1 MTKTP
6 TPLEEVKRIQDRSQ
20 KLFAGT
26 LTILGL
32 LFGGGLLSLLT
43 GSSEVVGKHVH
54 FLYFAAVFMGVVAG
68 LAGMAAINWESMSAR
83 TRALYRIQIAAL
95 IVLCACLLGVAAF
108 VVNAGL
114 KQVKEA
120 EQPKVPSAANIE
132 PIDAS
137 ASDTGPPHDNNA
149 GTKTFTYVP
158 EKAID
163 TVNHT
168 AWRVPNNG
176 KGEWIEVVFPK
187 PVKVRA
193 VGIIPG
199 HDKIDT
205 SDPDVGDTDR
215 FYQLYV
221 VRQARI
227 EFSDGTA
234 VEEDYERDRSM
245 QWAYPDSPKTTKS
258 VRIEIQ
264 ATYPPGNNPNGQ
276 SYPYTV
282 PETAISEIE
291 IE

>member
-1 MTKTP
+1 M
-6 TPLEEVKRIQDRSQ
+6 
-20 KLFAGT
+20 
-26 LTILGL
+26 
-32 LFGGGLLSLLT
+32 
-43 GSSEVVGKHVH
+43 
-54 FLYFAAVFMGVVAG
+54 
-68 LAGMAAINWESMSAR
+68 
-83 TRALYRIQIAAL
+83 
-95 IVLCACLLGVAAF
+95 
-108 VVNAGL
+108 
-114 KQVKEA
+114 
-120 EQPKVPSAANIE
+120 
-132 PIDAS
+132 
-137 ASDTGPPHDNNA
+137 
-149 GTKTFTYVP
+149 
-158 EKAID
+158 
-163 TVNHT
+163 
-168 AWRVPNNG
+168 
-176 KGEWIEVVFPK
+176 
-187 PVKVRA
+187 RA